1 MALKEVAPLLDKDF
15 VMLKIDTD
23 RMTGGGDLFSHYCPK
38 SGGIPWF
45 AFLTPDDK
53 VVATSDHPDTGNM
66 GFPTEEAEY
75 AYIRQIVGKVAT
87 RLTPADIDVLI
98 ATLRKEKPTT

>member
-1 MALKEVAPLLDKDF
+1 
-15 VMLKIDTD
+15 
-23 RMTGGGDLFSHYCPK
+23 
-38 SGGIPWF
+38 
-45 AFLTPDDK
+45 
-53 VVATSDHPDTGNM
+53 M

>member
-1 MALKEVAPLLDKDF
+1 MALKEVAPLLAKDF
-15 VMLKIDTD
+15 VMLKIDED
-23 RMTGGGDLFSHYCPK
+23 RMTGGADVFNHYNSKP
-38 SGGIPWF
+38 GGIPWF
-45 AFLTPDDK
+45 AFLNADDK

-75 AYIRQIVGKVAT
+75 VYLRQSIGKVAK
-87 RLTPADIDVLI
+87 RLTPADLDVLI